1 MNINEYGPLS
11 GRIIREN
18 NTTVNKADILNR
30 QDLFNS
36 TNIGLH
42 YTTYTASVTSMILYG
57 YSTAVT
63 TSESII
69 RDNSETVAIM
79 TGSNTLTLV
88 SSDTADATAGDGAQ
102 SIYIVGLD
110 ENGDQQEE
118 TIPLLGTTSA
128 ESTLTFSRIN
138 RAVIFSAG
146 GDTAPVGTV
155 YIGQGAIAG
164 GKPTV
169 INGVITPG
177 TGWMRQGIISTPRNY
192 VPYLANIITGA
203 GKGKEVYFTIK
214 VKPNGTG
221 WIDTFTWNNYQ
232 QLNQSIFDIPIIYYG
247 QSDIKLS
254 VISDVAG
261 TTCMGAVIF
270 KLVHVSL
277 L

>member
-1 MNINEYGPLS
+1 M
-11 GRIIREN
+11 
-18 NTTVNKADILNR
+18 
-30 QDLFNS
+30 
-36 TNIGLH
+36 H
-42 YTTYTASVTSMILYG
+42 YTVYTASVTSMILYG
-57 YSTAVT
+57 ISTAVT

-69 RDNSETVAIM
+69 RDNDETVTIM

-88 SSDTADATAGDGAQ
+88 STNTADATAGDGAQ

-118 TIPLLGTTSA
+118 TISLNGTVSA

-146 GDTAPVGTV
+146 GDTTPVGTV
-155 YIGQGAIAG
+155 YIGQGALVA
-164 GKPTV
+164 GKPTI
-169 INGVITPG
+169 INGVIMPG
-177 TGWMRQGIISTPRNY
+177 KGWMRQGIISTPRNY

-214 VKPNGTG
+214 VKPEGTG
-221 WIDTFTWNNYQ
+221 WIDTLTWNNYQ
-232 QLNQSIFDIPIIYYG
+232 EIQQSVFNIPIIYYG
-247 QSDIKLS
+247 KSDVKLS

-270 KLVHVSL
+270 KLVHISL